1 MKILILSY
9 FFKPDLSAGSFRTT
23 SLIDEIQRKHPDKHV
38 DVITTVPNRYQAFKD
53 KSLYEEHIDNISIYR
68 AKVQDKRS
76 GILGQLINFFLFFFF
91 TLKITK
97 GQQYQLV
104 YATSSKLMT
113 AFLGAVI
120 ATQKRAYLY
129 LDIRDIFID
138 TLQDV
143 FSKKITLFIMPF
155 LKPIEKFTFNRA
167 NHVNLVSKG
176 FLPYFKKY
184 YPKLSYS
191 FFTNGIDDIFISH
204 SLKENNDQPHQI
216 LEVIYAGNFGDGQGL
231 HRIVPPLAKA
241 LEGKAHF
248 KIIGDGGKKKEL
260 IDEIKKLNVSNVEI
274 ISPVKRDILLQ
285 YYSEAD
291 ILFLHLNDYDAF
303 KKVIPSKIFEY
314 ACYQKPIW
322 GGLSGYI
329 VDFIDENISD
339 AYIFS
344 PCDVNQAI
352 NMFNKI
358 RVGDIQKRQE
368 FINQF
373 SRNVIMEKM
382 ADDIFSLK

>member
-38 DVITTVPNRYQAFKD
+38 DVITTVPNRYKAFKD
-53 KSLYEEHIDNISIYR
+53 QSLYEEHIDNISIYR

-91 TLKITK
+91 TLKTTK

-143 FSKKITLFIMPF
+143 FSKKMTLFIMPF
-155 LKPIEKFTFNRA
+155 LKPIEKFTFNHA

-176 FLPYFKKY
+176 FLPYFKK
-184 YPKLSYS
+184 
-191 FFTNGIDDIFISH
+191 
-204 SLKENNDQPHQI
+204 
-216 LEVIYAGNFGDGQGL
+216 
-231 HRIVPPLAKA
+231 
-241 LEGKAHF
+241 
-248 KIIGDGGKKKEL
+248 
-260 IDEIKKLNVSNVEI
+260 
-274 ISPVKRDILLQ
+274 
-285 YYSEAD
+285 
-291 ILFLHLNDYDAF
+291 
-303 KKVIPSKIFEY
+303 
-314 ACYQKPIW
+314 
-322 GGLSGYI
+322 
-329 VDFIDENISD
+329 
-339 AYIFS
+339 
-344 PCDVNQAI
+344 
-352 NMFNKI
+352 
-358 RVGDIQKRQE
+358 
-368 FINQF
+368 
-373 SRNVIMEKM
+373 
-382 ADDIFSLK
+382 